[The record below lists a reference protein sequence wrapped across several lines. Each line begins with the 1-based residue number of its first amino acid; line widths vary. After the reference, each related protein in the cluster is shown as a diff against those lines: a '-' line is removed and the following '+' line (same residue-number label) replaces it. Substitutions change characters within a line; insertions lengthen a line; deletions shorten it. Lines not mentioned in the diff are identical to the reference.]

1 MNVIKGDCVMSR
13 VIERFY
19 NDEKS
24 FNHSVESNISY
35 LLSKAI
41 EERGQATFLV
51 SAGKTPK
58 FLYKSLSNTELFWNQ
73 VKVATV
79 DERWVET
86 NDKLSNEQLIRS
98 TLLQNN
104 AKGATFHGMKTDAKH
119 AIDAISDINKTYAS
133 FNAPFDITVLGMG
146 NDGHT
151 ASLFPRANDLDD
163 SSSLC
168 RSIQMNNNEQT
179 TEVNERV
186 TLTLSSLLQSKVI
199 FLLLRG
205 KEKLKTYQKAM
216 DGTDAFEMPIRAILQ
231 QNKIP
236 VVVNWAP

>member
-1 MNVIKGDCVMSR
+1 MSKL
-13 VIERFY
+13 IERFY
-19 NDEKS
+19 NDEES
-24 FNHSVESNISY
+24 FNHSVESNVSY

-51 SAGKTPK
+51 SAGNTPK
-58 FLYKSLSNTELFWNQ
+58 SLYRSLSNADLFWDQ

-86 NDKLSNEQLIRS
+86 DHTLSNEKLIRS
-98 TLLQNN
+98 NLLQNN
-104 AKGATFHGMKTDAKH
+104 AKNAVFHGMKTEAIHARDAL
-119 AIDAISDINKTYAS
+119 DDINNTFAS

-146 NDGHT
+146 ADGHT
-151 ASLFPRANDLDD
+151 ASLFPRANGLDE
-163 SSSLC
+163 SASLC
-168 RSIQMNNNEQT
+168 QPVQMNNSEQT

-186 TLTLSSLLQSKVI
+186 TLTLTSLLQSKVI

-205 KEKLKTYQKAM
+205 KEKLATYQKAM
-216 DGTDAFEMPIRAILQ
+216 SGTDVFEMPIRAILQ
-231 QNKIP
+231 QNNIP

>member
-1 MNVIKGDCVMSR
+1 MSKL
-13 VIERFY
+13 IERFY
-19 NDEKS
+19 NDEES

-51 SAGKTPK
+51 SGGKTPK
-58 FLYKSLSNTELFWNQ
+58 PLYRSLSNTNLFWNQ
-73 VKVATV
+73 VNIATV
-79 DERWVET
+79 DERWVAT
-86 NDKLSNEQLIRS
+86 DDKLSNEQFIRS
-98 TLLQNN
+98 NLLQNN
-104 AKGATFHGMKTDAKH
+104 AKSAIFHGMKTDAKH
-119 AIDAISDINKTYAS
+119 ATDAIDDINKTYAS
-133 FNAPFDITVLGMG
+133 FDAPFDITVLGMG

-151 ASLFPRANDLDD
+151 ASLFPRANDLNE
-163 SSSLC
+163 SSSIC
-168 RSIQMNNNEQT
+168 QSIQMNNSEQT

-186 TLTLSSLLQSKVI
+186 TLTVTSLLQSKVI

-205 KEKLKTYQKAM
+205 KEKLTTYQKAM
-216 DGTDAFEMPIRAILQ
+216 SGTDVFEMPIRAILQ

>member
-1 MNVIKGDCVMSR
+1 MSKL
-13 VIERFY
+13 IERFY
-19 NDEKS
+19 DDEES
-24 FNHSVESNISY
+24 FNHSVESNVSY

-58 FLYKSLSNTELFWNQ
+58 SLYRSLSNTELFWDQ

-86 NDKLSNEQLIRS
+86 DDNLSNEKLIRS
-98 TLLQNN
+98 NLLQNN
-104 AKGATFHGMKTDAKH
+104 AKNAVFHGMKTDAKH
-119 AIDAISDINKTYAS
+119 AIDAVNDINNTYAS
-133 FNAPFDITVLGMG
+133 LNAPFDITILGMG
-146 NDGHT
+146 IDGHT
-151 ASLFPRANDLDD
+151 ASLFPRANGLDE

-168 RSIQMNNNEQT
+168 QPIQMNNSEQT

-186 TLTLSSLLQSKVI
+186 TLTLTSLLQSKVI

-205 KEKLKTYQKAM
+205 KEKLATYQKAM
-216 DGTDAFEMPIRAILQ
+216 SGSDVFEMPIRAILQ
-231 QNKIP
+231 QSKIP